1 MQGDSR
7 EKRVLIFKSESFSK
21 ANRRAE
27 IFLYT
32 FIFLL
37 AFRFANKES
46 PCIFRIVFFAP
57 GVWATLRSH
66 VVAFQW
72 LPAFARHRYVRHAA
86 SPRGT
91 DEVSRARLCWNWC
104 SPAGERDSRGRR
116 GSAGRGSPAQSRWK
130 PCTDS
135 CEDASYN
142 YRRASKPRVE
152 FRFAF
157 TWCRSL
163 RTFITKICIVL
174 FIDRI

>member
-1 MQGDSR
+1 MQEFLKNKSSCRQLFFILFFFFITLHCSPSVSLIKNHPVYSASCFSR
-7 EKRVLIFKSESFSK
+7 RFG
-21 ANRRAE
+21 NR
-27 IFLYT
+27 
-32 FIFLL
+32 
-37 AFRFANKES
+37 
-46 PCIFRIVFFAP
+46 
-57 GVWATLRSH
+57 WATLRSH

-72 LPAFARHRYVRHAA
+72 LPAFARRRYVRHAA

-91 DEVSRARLCWNWC
+91 DEVSRLDYAETGALRR
-104 SPAGERDSRGRR
+104 GERDSRGSR
-116 GSAGRGSPAQSRWK
+116 GSVGRGSPAQSRWK

-157 TWCRSL
+157 TCCFL
-163 RTFITKICIVL
+163 RTFVTKIYIVL